1 MATLPATMSSSAKPN
16 GTIGHTGGLSQ
27 MYQHE
32 LVTRLRTAG
41 YCVGVFKRE
50 GQLLFRIRAKQG
62 YKQDVE
68 AAELPALVKKLLGDD
83 DGFRP
88 K

>member
-1 MATLPATMSSSAKPN
+1 
-16 GTIGHTGGLSQ
+16 

-41 YCVGVFKRE
+41 YCVGISKRE
-50 GQLLFRIRAKQG
+50 GQLLFRISAKHG

-68 AAELPALVKKLLGDD
+68 AAELPALVKKLLGEDD
-83 DGFRP
+83 CIHP